1 MSLQTLFPEL
11 GATVPLTGG
20 GTLSAA
26 DDFEVLALALD
37 AAGLDGTVAGLTDF
51 TLFAPTDQAFADLA
65 VATGFTGDTTD
76 ATAVFNAIAGTLATL
91 SGTSDP
97 IPLLTDILT
106 YHVSPEAA
114 SLDDLNGAGPVETLN
129 TTELQVTGGTVVDE
143 DPDATNAQVVAAD
156 VATNNG
162 TIQVVDQVLLPIDTP
177 VDNAAPTL
185 LNLLEESGGAPDDD
199 GSDFDLL
206 LVALQ
211 ATGLDTVVD
220 DDEAELTVFLPTDD
234 AFVSLAQDLGYSGE
248 DEGEAL
254 TTILS
259 ASAEADPDNPLGLVT
274 DILTYH
280 VSPGIQDAEDVLASD
295 TLATVNGATVGVD
308 GTTLID
314 QDPDNADPT
323 LVETD
328 IAASNGIGHAIDEV
342 LLPVDVAAADDQR
355 PGDVVEIVIEDG
367 DGEDDFS
374 IILAG
379 IGLIFLIGA
388 LGGTGFM

>member
-20 GTLSAA
+20 GTLSTA

-37 AAGLDGTVAGLTDF
+37 AASLDGTVAGLTDF

-254 TTILS
+254 TTILT

-388 LGGTGFM
+388 LGGTVFM